1 MVWLHQEHNIGTLR
15 IFDCIKFIF
24 AVIVGY
30 LVRRSVFRNK
40 RALRI
45 KTDFAGCNFYDKIL
59 LHVVPKR
66 QQHGFF
72 ITRRC
77 RKVFCTRT
85 VLHAAVT
92 QNNKVF

>member
-1 MVWLHQEHNIGTLR
+1 MVRLHQKHNIGALR

-45 KTDFAGCNFYDKIL
+45 KTDFTGCNFYNEIL
-59 LHVVPKR
+59 FHIIAER

-72 ITRRC
+72 ITSRC